1 MRDLS
6 LILQFSIAAAGIGGA
21 ALILFEAFS

>member
-1 MRDLS
+1 MRDLV
-6 LILQFSIAAAGIGGA
+6 LVLQFSIAAAGIGGA

>member
-1 MRDLS
+1 MRDFL
-6 LILQFSIAAAGIGGA
+6 LVLQFSIAAAGIGGA